1 MIASGRSSGRWA
13 QIERGL
19 AVAMRSVCILS
30 FVVLLVLVT
39 ALILL
44 RFLPMFSLGWAD
56 EIVEMAFAWM
66 TFLGAAV
73 LWRGRSHFRVDL
85 IPSMLIGTRAGQFLE
100 VILSLMALAFFLV
113 FTYEGGVLTMRTVM
127 PSPILALPK
136 SLWYMIMP
144 LAGLIMIGY
153 TLRDI
158 WLLCHGGTALEQE
171 VVKEGHS

>member
-1 MIASGRSSGRWA
+1 MTSPVTSSSRWA
-13 QIERGL
+13 QADHVL
-19 AVAMRSVCILS
+19 AVAMRDICITA
-30 FVVLLVLVT
+30 FVVLIVLVST
-39 ALILL
+39 LILI
-44 RFLPMFSLGWAD
+44 RFVPMFSLGWAD

-73 LWRGRSHFRVDL
+73 LWRGRAHFRVDL
-85 IPSMLIGTRAGQFLE
+85 IPSLLTGTRAGQFLE
-100 VILSLMALAFFLV
+100 IILSLMALAFFLV

-144 LAGLIMIGY
+144 LAGIIMIGY

-158 WLLCHGGTALEQE
+158 WLLCRVGTALEQE

>member
-1 MIASGRSSGRWA
+1 MTAPGMASSRWTQADRS
-13 QIERGL
+13 L
-19 AVAMRSVCILS
+19 AVAMRGVCIAA
-30 FVVLLVLVT
+30 FVVLIVLVAT
-39 ALILL
+39 LIVI
-44 RFLPMFSLGWAD
+44 RFVPLFSLGWAD

-85 IPSMLIGTRAGQFLE
+85 IPSMLTGTRAGRFLE
-100 VILSLMALAFFLV
+100 IILGLMALVFFLV
-113 FTYEGGVLTMRTVM
+113 FTYEGGMLTIRTVM

-144 LAGLIMIGY
+144 LSGVIMIGY

-158 WLLCHGGTALEQE
+158 WLLCHGQTCLTVD

>member
-1 MIASGRSSGRWA
+1 MTSLGTTSSRWA
-13 QIERGL
+13 QADRSL
-19 AVAMRSVCILS
+19 VVAMRGVCITA
-30 FVVLLVLVT
+30 FAVLIVLVT
-39 ALILL
+39 TLILI
-44 RFLPMFSLGWAD
+44 RFVPMFSLGWAD

-85 IPSMLIGTRAGQFLE
+85 IPNMLTGTRAGQFLE
-100 VILSLMALAFFLV
+100 IILSLMALAFFLV

-136 SLWYMIMP
+136 ALWYMIMP
-144 LAGLIMIGY
+144 VAGVIMIGY

-158 WLLCHGGTALEQE
+158 WLICHGVAALEMD
-171 VVKEGHS
+171 VVKEGYS